1 MNPWHKYNNTNPY
14 VFGKCEKYDK
24 DLALNILTLV
34 QIVMTFEYN
43 RITHTLNTWLLF
55 VRIKHSIYNS
65 KVRWQE
71 EASF

>member
-43 RITHTLNTWLLF
+43 RITHTLNT
-55 VRIKHSIYNS
+55 
-65 KVRWQE
+65 
-71 EASF
+71 